1 MGLIFKKERQIEIF
15 GRNGFVFITE
25 TDEFDKESMVILSLR
40 QFEELANRHQHIVKE
55 ALEEKDWY
63 VL

>member
-55 ALEEKDWY
+55 ASEEKD
-63 VL
+63 

>member
-55 ALEEKDWY
+55 ALEEKD
-63 VL
+63 